1 MIQIK
6 YKTNAQKC
14 IEENAK
20 AYKRKPVFKRARQV
34 KRMMQELDRQWK
46 QMSDAAPT
54 MTALLMHDIDFK
66 MF

>member
-14 IEENAK
+14 IEANAK

-34 KRMMQELDRQWK
+34 KKELQ
-46 QMSDAAPT
+46 A
-54 MTALLMHDIDFK
+54 TAEMIEHSTVLYDIDFK

>member
-14 IEENAK
+14 IEANAK
-20 AYKRKPVFKRARQV
+20 AYKRKPVFKRARQL
-34 KRMMQELDRQWK
+34 KKELK
-46 QMSDAAPT
+46 AMSEMIKNST
-54 MTALLMHDIDFK
+54 VIYDIDFK

>member
-14 IEENAK
+14 IEANAK
-20 AYKRKPVFKRARQV
+20 NYKRKPVYKKASQKRKEAKQV
-34 KRMMQELDRQWK
+34 M
-46 QMSDAAPT
+46 
-54 MTALLMHDIDFK
+54 DIDFK

>member
-14 IEENAK
+14 IEANSK
-20 AYKRKPVFKRARQV
+20 AYKRKPVYKNAKQKRKEAKAMAEMIERNAV
-34 KRMMQELDRQWK
+34 F
-46 QMSDAAPT
+46 S
-54 MTALLMHDIDFK
+54 DIDFK

>member
-14 IEENAK
+14 IEANAK
-20 AYKRKPVFKRARQV
+20 AYKRKPVYKKARQL
-34 KRMMQELDRQWK
+34 KKELK
-46 QMSDAAPT
+46 SMAEMIKSST
-54 MTALLMHDIDFK
+54 LLKDIDFK

>member
-6 YKTNAQKC
+6 YKTTEHKC
-14 IEENAK
+14 IEANAK

-34 KRMMQELDRQWK
+34 KKELQA
-46 QMSDAAPT
+46 MAEMINNST
-54 MTALLMHDIDFK
+54 VLYDIDFK

>member
-14 IEENAK
+14 IEANAK

-34 KRMMQELDRQWK
+34 KKELLAIAEMIERNAVF
-46 QMSDAAPT
+46 S
-54 MTALLMHDIDFK
+54 DIDFK